1 MRDHNENYCER
12 RIDVPSEFGD
22 IITYFYSA
30 LNISGSD
37 IRKTLVPSFQT
48 IMVFSFGSA
57 VSFKAGGDS
66 LVLDQ
71 CLVLGPIKQP
81 IEYTLPAASDMLV
94 INFKDDAF
102 YRFFGPALMS
112 GLVAAHPDQL
122 LQQNCFSQL
131 WFRLKDETA
140 EVRAALILDFCRP
153 YLKCREISFQDIST
167 EASDYRL
174 VNPVKAVA
182 QKTGQSERNVQLN
195 HKKYLGYTAKEK
207 GRHER
212 FMKAMLLLQ
221 SPGEKV
227 DWLEIVETCG
237 YYDQSQL
244 IHDFN
249 HYLNLSPGRYIKFQA
264 EVCRVDV
271 PGY

>member
-1 MRDHNENYCER
+1 MQDHNENYQER
-12 RIDVPSEFGD
+12 RMQVPAEFED

-30 LNISGSD
+30 LNNSGSD
-37 IRKTLVPSFQT
+37 IKKILAPSFQT
-48 IMVFSFGSA
+48 IMVFSFGSP
-57 VSFKAGGDS
+57 VRFMAGGDS
-66 LVLDQ
+66 LILDQ

-81 IEYTLPAASDMLV
+81 IEYTLPAAADLLV

-131 WFRLKDETA
+131 WLTLKDEA
-140 EVRAALILDFCRP
+140 LDVRAALILDFCRP
-153 YLKCREISFQDIST
+153 YLKCREVSFQDISK

-174 VNPVKAVA
+174 ISPVKAVA

-195 HKKYLGYTAKEK
+195 HKKYLGYTAKER
-207 GRHER
+207 GRYER
-212 FMKAMLLLQ
+212 FLKAMCVLQ
-221 SPGEKV
+221 NPGKKV
-227 DWLEIVETCG
+227 DWLEVVEACG

-244 IHDFN
+244 IHDFK

-264 EVCRVDV
+264 QVCRVEV
-271 PGY
+271 LIH